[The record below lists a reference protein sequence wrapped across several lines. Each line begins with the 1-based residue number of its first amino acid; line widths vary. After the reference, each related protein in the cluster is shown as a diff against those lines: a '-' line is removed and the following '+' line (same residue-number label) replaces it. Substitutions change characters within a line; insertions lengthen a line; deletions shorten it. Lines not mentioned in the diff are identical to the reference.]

1 MASFSCINQFILYAV
16 LQKGFAGVL
25 QKKYSEII
33 NPTEAKAPVKFY
45 RRLMITYAE

>member
-25 QKKYSEII
+25 QKKYSEAI
-33 NPTEAKAPVKFY
+33 NSTEAKAPVKFY
-45 RRLMITYAE
+45 RCVRITYVV